1 MKPLITLLKQKE
13 LYYEKA
19 IKGILK
25 EEIPWSLYGSGHSH
39 TGRTFQDPVSA
50 GQRFCDLPWERHLS
64 CKKKALSALFPAI
77 AGLATIAVESLN
89 SFLQRKRNKAMAS
102 GLMAIKEDQ
111 SLAWNSLKQ
120 LENDFLMYG
129 KYNVAQLQDIVSTVN
144 GLQNRTMQLEKLLTG
159 KDLFTLQMAH
169 MLSDISGRM
178 TFIHKM
184 NLYVHSVL
192 ERQIRL
198 YEWLLGNLK
207 DLLNAIGIL
216 STGHLPP
223 FLFPPTVLENITTNA
238 LVMVMKT
245 HPNFVLAIKHLTE
258 YYDMK
263 LATFGV
269 DTDGNMIVA
278 FPVFVQDHT
287 SQPQTLYEIETVKV
301 PIPDLNTDANSY
313 SEVRYSKPYI
323 AINKDYYIQLR
334 IQELRMCKQIRHTY
348 YCEELFLVKHK
359 SKHSCESAIFYK
371 LSKEVVYSVCTFDY
385 YYNATVTPSVLD
397 GGTHILLANMLSP
410 KRLVC
415 SQDLH
420 MAHPVPSYPYVLVNR
435 SLLCNCHLE
444 SGLTYLLESVGSCS
458 PKPKFIMYFTINSA
472 FNHYMS
478 LFGLSEN
485 ETVSTELIGHDHIFD
500 IFLNN
505 SFPPILL
512 DNSSLSM
519 APLSPPTTLLKL
531 FQTMNLRAKAYPNSP
546 FFPIVRHTSDEK
558 PTKGS
563 FLFSTPAHIL
573 YMSTSFIITCM
584 LIPQVYLACK
594 HKKLHTLVAAMTLQ
608 RLPGTEAMSA
618 FEIPNSKEAKLI
630 CQDPW
635 VSMAIT
641 IVTILGVIVYLY
653 RTCSKM
659 TFFKGYL
666 YDNVCTVYLFISHD
680 CYHVPLKLRELNGIL
695 HAFTL
700 HGQPKAHNMTL
711 IKHSLWDTMHI
722 KWTGSTLN
730 MNDKRIDL
738 PENVNVPLWDKI
750 KVRALMSHE
759 NARYNIMIKQ
769 GNTWYAPRNESRNL
783 PAISHQE
790 V

>member
-1 MKPLITLLKQKE
+1 MWLLLIFLGTTLGSQLQISSDLFLNKLNMSYGINYKYNGLLHHNIHRVWIITKVVLPKLKDVKFPDINFDPECKFVNHLKNSMAAAKHVNSIRSICKSMKPIINLLKEKE
-13 LYYEKA
+13 LYYESA

-25 EEIPWSLYGSGHSH
+25 EEIPQSLHGSGHSH

-50 GQRFCDLPWERHLS
+50 GQRFLHSTMRETPVH
-64 CKKKALSALFPAI
+64 KKKALSALFPAI

-102 GLMAIKEDQ
+102 GMMAIRQDQ

-120 LENDFLMYG
+120 LENDFLLYG

-144 GLQNRTMQLEKLLTG
+144 GLQNRTMQLERLLTG
-159 KDLFTLQMAH
+159 EDMFTLQMAH
-169 MLSDISGRM
+169 MLPDVSGRM

-198 YEWLLGNLK
+198 YEWLLRYLK

-223 FLFPPTVLENITTNA
+223 FLFPPTILENITTNA
-238 LVMVMKT
+238 LVMVKKS

-301 PIPDLNTDANSY
+301 PIPDLNVDANSY

-323 AINKDYYIQLR
+323 AISKDYYIQLR

-371 LSKEVVYSVCTFDY
+371 LPQDVVYSVCTFDY
-385 YYNATVTPSVLD
+385 YYNTTVTPSVLD

-444 SGLTYLLESVGSCS
+444 SGLTYLLESLGSCS
-458 PKPKFIMYFTINSA
+458 PSPKFIMYFTINSA
-472 FNHYMS
+472 FSHFMS

-485 ETVSTELIGHDHIFD
+485 ETTSTELISNEHVFD

-505 SFPPILL
+505 SLPPLL
-512 DNSSLSM
+512 MDNSSLSL
-519 APLSPPTTLLKL
+519 APLDPPKTLLKL
-531 FQTMNLRAKAYPNSP
+531 FQTMNLGPNL
-546 FFPIVRHTSDEK
+546 T
-558 PTKGS
+558 
-563 FLFSTPAHIL
+563 
-573 YMSTSFIITCM
+573 
-584 LIPQVYLACK
+584 
-594 HKKLHTLVAAMTLQ
+594 
-608 RLPGTEAMSA
+608 
-618 FEIPNSKEAKLI
+618 
-630 CQDPW
+630 
-635 VSMAIT
+635 
-641 IVTILGVIVYLY
+641 
-653 RTCSKM
+653 
-659 TFFKGYL
+659 
-666 YDNVCTVYLFISHD
+666 
-680 CYHVPLKLRELNGIL
+680 
-695 HAFTL
+695 
-700 HGQPKAHNMTL
+700 
-711 IKHSLWDTMHI
+711 
-722 KWTGSTLN
+722 
-730 MNDKRIDL
+730 
-738 PENVNVPLWDKI
+738 
-750 KVRALMSHE
+750 
-759 NARYNIMIKQ
+759 
-769 GNTWYAPRNESRNL
+769 
-783 PAISHQE
+783 
-790 V
+790 

>member
-1 MKPLITLLKQKE
+1 
-13 LYYEKA
+13 
-19 IKGILK
+19 
-25 EEIPWSLYGSGHSH
+25 
-39 TGRTFQDPVSA
+39 
-50 GQRFCDLPWERHLS
+50 
-64 CKKKALSALFPAI
+64 
-77 AGLATIAVESLN
+77 
-89 SFLQRKRNKAMAS
+89 MAS

-111 SLAWNSLKQ
+111 ALAWNSLKQ

-159 KDLFTLQMAH
+159 KDLFTLQVAH
-169 MLSDISGRM
+169 MQSDISGRM

-223 FLFPPTVLENITTNA
+223 YLFPPTILENITTNA
-238 LVMVMKT
+238 LAMVMKT
-245 HPNFVLAIKHLTE
+245 HPNFVLAIKHITE

-263 LATFGV
+263 LATFGI

-301 PIPDLNTDANSY
+301 PIHDLNTDANSY

-359 SKHSCESAIFYK
+359 SKHICESAIFYK

-385 YYNATVTPSVLD
+385 YYNTTVTPSVLD

-420 MAHPVPSYPYVLVNR
+420 MAHPVSSYPYVLVNR

-458 PKPKFIMYFTINSA
+458 PKTKFIMYFTINSA

-478 LFGLSEN
+478 LFGLYEN
-485 ETVSTELIGHDHIFD
+485 ETLFPAIAGLATIAVESLNSFLQRKRNKAMASGLMAIKEDQALAWNSLKQLENDFLMYGKYNVAQLQDIVSTVNGLQSRTMQLEKLLTGKDLFTLQVAHIQSD
-500 IFLNN
+500 ISGRMTF
-505 SFPPILL
+505 IH
-512 DNSSLSM
+512 
-519 APLSPPTTLLKL
+519 K
-531 FQTMNLRAKAYPNSP
+531 MNLYVHSVLERQ
-546 FFPIVRHTSDEK
+546 IR
-558 PTKGS
+558 
-563 FLFSTPAHIL
+563 L
-573 YMSTSFIITCM
+573 Y
-584 LIPQVYLACK
+584 
-594 HKKLHTLVAAMTLQ
+594 
-608 RLPGTEAMSA
+608 E
-618 FEIPNSKEAKLI
+618 
-630 CQDPW
+630 
-635 VSMAIT
+635 
-641 IVTILGVIVYLY
+641 
-653 RTCSKM
+653 
-659 TFFKGYL
+659 
-666 YDNVCTVYLFISHD
+666 
-680 CYHVPLKLRELNGIL
+680 
-695 HAFTL
+695 
-700 HGQPKAHNMTL
+700 
-711 IKHSLWDTMHI
+711 
-722 KWTGSTLN
+722 
-730 MNDKRIDL
+730 
-738 PENVNVPLWDKI
+738 
-750 KVRALMSHE
+750 
-759 NARYNIMIKQ
+759 
-769 GNTWYAPRNESRNL
+769 
-783 PAISHQE
+783 
-790 V
+790 

>member
-1 MKPLITLLKQKE
+1 MMSSSQILSLIQRYDFLKQVKYTTVASKHVGSIRSICQSMKPLITLLKQKE
-13 LYYEKA
+13 LYYEEA
-19 IKGILK
+19 ITNILK
-25 EEIPWSLYGSGHSH
+25 EEIPRSLHGSGYSH

-50 GQRFCDLPWERHLS
+50 GQRFSRSTMGETPV
-64 CKKKALSALFPAI
+64 CKKKALTASFPAI

-89 SFLQRKRNKAMAS
+89 SFLQRRRNKAMAS
-102 GLMAIKEDQ
+102 GLMAITKDQ
-111 SLAWNSLKQ
+111 TLAWNSLKQ
-120 LENDFLMYG
+120 LENDFLVYG

-159 KDLFTLQMAH
+159 KDMYTLQTAH
-169 MLSDISGRM
+169 MMNDISGRM
-178 TFIHKM
+178 TLIHKM

-198 YEWLLGNLK
+198 YEWLQVYLK
-207 DLLNAIGIL
+207 DLLNAIGTL

-238 LVMVMKT
+238 LVMVQKT

-269 DTDGNMIVA
+269 DTEGNMIVA

-287 SQPQTLYEIETVKV
+287 SEPQTLYEIETVKV
-301 PIPDLNTDANSY
+301 PIHDLNVDANSY

-359 SKHSCESAIFYK
+359 SKHSCESALYYK
-371 LSKEVVYSVCTFDY
+371 LSKEIVYSVCTFDY
-385 YYNATVTPSVLD
+385 YYNTTVTLSVLD

-458 PKPKFIMYFTINSA
+458 PKPKFVMYFTINSA
-472 FNHYMS
+472 FSHFMS

-485 ETVSTELIGHDHIFD
+485 ESISTELIDHDHIFD

-505 SFPPILL
+505 SYPPILL
-512 DNSSLSM
+512 ENSSMSM
-519 APLSPPTTLLKL
+519 APTQSTHYTVKIIPNNEFESPVLSKFT
-531 FQTMNLRAKAYPNSP
+531 
-546 FFPIVRHTSDEK
+546 FFP
-558 PTKGS
+558 
-563 FLFSTPAHIL
+563 
-573 YMSTSFIITCM
+573 YC
-584 LIPQVYLACK
+584 
-594 HKKLHTLVAAMTLQ
+594 
-608 RLPGTEAMSA
+608 EAY
-618 FEIPNSKEAKLI
+618 
-630 CQDPW
+630 Q
-635 VSMAIT
+635 
-641 IVTILGVIVYLY
+641 
-653 RTCSKM
+653 
-659 TFFKGYL
+659 
-666 YDNVCTVYLFISHD
+666 
-680 CYHVPLKLRELNGIL
+680 
-695 HAFTL
+695 
-700 HGQPKAHNMTL
+700 
-711 IKHSLWDTMHI
+711 
-722 KWTGSTLN
+722 
-730 MNDKRIDL
+730 
-738 PENVNVPLWDKI
+738 
-750 KVRALMSHE
+750 
-759 NARYNIMIKQ
+759 
-769 GNTWYAPRNESRNL
+769 
-783 PAISHQE
+783 
-790 V
+790 